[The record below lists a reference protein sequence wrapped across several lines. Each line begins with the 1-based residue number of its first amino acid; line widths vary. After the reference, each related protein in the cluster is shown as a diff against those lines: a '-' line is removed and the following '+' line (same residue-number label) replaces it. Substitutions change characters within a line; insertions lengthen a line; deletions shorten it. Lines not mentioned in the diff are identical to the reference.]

1 MQKLCYLLVIAVGL
15 GLHGCAV
22 GMAMSGSKDPDLTV
36 LRMGASRGEV
46 ELQLGPA
53 LNVVSLPVGNHY
65 CTYQYSLGNEPSAGR
80 TVGHVFLDVVTL
92 GLWEVVGTPI
102 EMIAASTEEYTV
114 TVEYGPDMMF
124 KQVITSFTPGPAIK
138 EDEPLVVASEQPN
151 SHPQ

>member
-1 MQKLCYLLVIAVGL
+1 MQKLSILLVIAVGM
-15 GLHGCAV
+15 GLPGCAV

-36 LRMGASRGEV
+36 LQRGTSRADV

-53 LNVVSLPVGNHY
+53 LSDIALPVGNHY
-65 CTYQYSLGNEPSAGR
+65 CTYEYSLGNEPSAGR

-92 GLWEVVGTPI
+92 GLWEIVGTPI
-102 EMIAASTEEYTV
+102 EMVAANTEDYTV

-138 EDEPLVVASEQPN
+138 EDESLALVTE
-151 SHPQ
+151 